1 MESHHQDLR
10 KTLGRWDSVAFNI
23 AIVIGVGIFRVPSEV
38 SLHLQSPDLILLAWL
53 CGGIISLLGA
63 ICYGEL
69 ASSFPQTGGNYIYLR
84 ESYGPCLAFL
94 FGWTELLVI
103 RTGSIAAVAFVSAE
117 YLQSFLSTGE
127 LWIKPVAITIVLL
140 LSFINIV
147 GIYYGKRLQDFLVIS
162 KVLAI
167 STIILFGLL
176 SQKGDPANLRHVPF
190 GADGNI
196 LALFCLALIPI
207 LWTYGGWHESTFVAG
222 ETKDAQ
228 KVIPSALIVGIAL
241 ITLIYLSINYLYL
254 YLIPAQQMVNAKLIA
269 ADIFFILFGNYGRK
283 ILEGLVILSSL
294 GCLNAMIVTGSRV
307 TYAMAKDN
315 KIFNYLGKVDS
326 TFQTPARALIV
337 DTLWAVILIVVG
349 SFNKLLFFTG
359 VLTWL
364 FFTLVVGGLF
374 ILRRKHPSAHR
385 SYRAWGYP
393 IVPAAFI
400 LISIALFTTTI
411 LFYPYPSL
419 FGLCIALTGVPVF
432 LASRKKASENKAP
445 G

>member
-1 MESHHQDLR
+1 MDSSHQDLR
-10 KTLGRWDSVAFNI
+10 KTLSRWDSVAFNI

-38 SLHLQSPDLILLAWL
+38 SLYLKSADLILLAWL

-69 ASSFPQTGGNYIYLR
+69 SSSFPQTGGNYIYLR

-103 RTGSIAAVAFVSAE
+103 RTGSIAAVAFVCAE
-117 YLQSFLSTGE
+117 YLQSFLSTSE
-127 LWIKPVAITIVLL
+127 LWIKPVAISIVLI
-140 LSFINIV
+140 LSLINIV
-147 GIYYGKRLQDFLVIS
+147 GVYYGKRLQDFFVIS

-167 STIILFGLL
+167 GSIILFGLL
-176 SQKGDPANLRHVPF
+176 SQKGDPANFRHVPLS
-190 GADGNI
+190 ADGNI

-222 ETKDAQ
+222 ETKNAQ
-228 KVIPSALIVGIAL
+228 KVIPYALIMGIAI
-241 ITLIYLSINYLYL
+241 ITVIYLSINCLYL
-254 YLIPAQQMVNAKLIA
+254 YLIPVQQMVNAKLIA
-269 ADIFFILFGNYGRK
+269 ADVLQILFGNYGRK
-283 ILEGLVILSSL
+283 LLEGLVIISSL

-315 KIFNYLGKVDS
+315 RVFNYIDEVDS
-326 TFQTPARALIV
+326 TFQTPSRALIIN
-337 DTLWAVILIVVG
+337 TLWSVILIIVG

-364 FFTLVVGGLF
+364 FFALAVGGLF
-374 ILRRKHPSAHR
+374 ILRRKYPSAQR
-385 SYRAWGYP
+385 TYQAWGYP
-393 IVPAAFI
+393 FVPAVFI
-400 LISIALFTTTI
+400 VISIALFTTTI

-419 FGLCIALTGVPVF
+419 FGLCIALTGIPVF
-432 LASRKKASENKAP
+432 LGSRKKASKNKTLL
-445 G
+445 

>member
-1 MESHHQDLR
+1 MGNHHQELNR
-10 KTLGRWDSVAFNI
+10 TLSGWDSVAFNI
-23 AIVIGVGIFRVPSEV
+23 AIVVGVGIFRVPSEV
-38 SLHLQSPDLILLAWL
+38 SLHLKSPDLILLAWL

-69 ASSFPQTGGNYIYLR
+69 SSSFPQTGGNYIYLR

-103 RTGSIAAVAFVSAE
+103 RTGSIAAVAFVCSE

-127 LWIKPVAITIVLL
+127 LWIKPVAVTVVLI
-140 LSFINIV
+140 LSLINIV
-147 GIYYGKRLQDFLVIS
+147 GIYYGKRLQDFFVIS

-167 STIILFGLL
+167 SGIILFGLL
-176 SQKGDPANLRHVPF
+176 SQKGDPANFAHVPF

-228 KVIPSALIVGIAL
+228 KVIPPALIMGIAL

-269 ADIFFILFGNYGRK
+269 GDILEILFGTYGRK
-283 ILEGLVILSSL
+283 VLEALVIISSL

-315 KIFNYLGKVDS
+315 RIFSYIGEVDGR
-326 TFQTPARALIV
+326 FQTPARALIIN
-337 DTLWAVILIVVG
+337 TLWSVILIVLG

-364 FFTLVVGGLF
+364 FFTLAVGGLF
-374 ILRRKHPSAHR
+374 ILRRKHPSAKR
-385 SYRAWGYP
+385 PYQAWGYP
-393 IVPAAFI
+393 IVPAVFI

-419 FGLCIALTGVPVF
+419 FGLCIALTGIPVF
-432 LASRKKASENKAP
+432 LSTRKRPSKNKAAR
-445 G
+445 